1 MKSSKVKSLWIGAMA
16 AAMLGGC
23 KVGPNYAPPQTTVP
37 EAWGELPQSS
47 DRETAAVTSS
57 PTAEHASL
65 ADWWLVFEDV
75 KLNSLID
82 RSVAT
87 NLDIRLAIARVR
99 EARAQRGVVS
109 ADLFPSIDATASYS
123 RSRNSENAFG
133 GFSGGPGIESSLYT
147 AGFDASWEIDVFGG
161 VQRDIEAADADL
173 AASVEDYRAVLV
185 TLLAEVAQNYME
197 LRGSQRQLAIAHANV
212 KAQSDTLDITRSRFE
227 AGLASDLDV
236 ARAEAQVEATKS
248 RIPTLESDARQSIH
262 LLSVLLAQPPM
273 TLMEELSLVAPIPAT
288 PPQVPIGLPS
298 ELLRR
303 RPDIRRAERQLAG
316 ATARI
321 GVATADLFP
330 RFSLTGSLGLQ
341 SSQFSTLVNAGS
353 NFWSIGPSVRWPL
366 LDWGRI
372 RSNIEVQNA
381 REEQAL
387 IAYEQTVLTS
397 LREVEDSLIAFIK
410 EQSRR
415 QTLVNAVASNRRAV
429 DLATQLYQQ
438 GLSDFLSVLQAQ
450 RDLFLSEDAMV
461 QSDLAVSTNLVR
473 LYKSLGGGW
482 YENG

>member
-1 MKSSKVKSLWIGAMA
+1 
-16 AAMLGGC
+16 
-23 KVGPNYAPPQTTVP
+23 
-37 EAWGELPQSS
+37 
-47 DRETAAVTSS
+47 
-57 PTAEHASL
+57 
-65 ADWWLVFEDV
+65 
-75 KLNSLID
+75 
-82 RSVAT
+82 
-87 NLDIRLAIARVR
+87 
-99 EARAQRGVVS
+99 
-109 ADLFPSIDATASYS
+109 
-123 RSRNSENAFG
+123 
-133 GFSGGPGIESSLYT
+133 
-147 AGFDASWEIDVFGG
+147 
-161 VQRDIEAADADL
+161 
-173 AASVEDYRAVLV
+173 
-185 TLLAEVAQNYME
+185 
-197 LRGSQRQLAIAHANV
+197 
-212 KAQSDTLDITRSRFE
+212 
-227 AGLASDLDV
+227 
-236 ARAEAQVEATKS
+236 
-248 RIPTLESDARQSIH
+248 
-262 LLSVLLAQPPM
+262 
-273 TLMEELSLVAPIPAT
+273 
-288 PPQVPIGLPS
+288 VPIGLPS

-341 SSQFSTLVNAGS
+341 SSQFSTLVNTGS